1 MALSHRDL
9 EDLKPLLSDTVKQLL
24 GFSEPTVVAA
34 ALNCVST
41 GYDMNKTIEQLSRIL
56 DRSQAST
63 LAERVHHLYEDFRN
77 SLKSVKKRRR
87 DDGDDNL
94 KKRKYL
100 EDEIEMAELASLQ
113 QSLSKPKN
121 TLPNLNPPGAMLTQD
136 KIKEMMANAQ
146 KMILERKAQL
156 QATMPLPPKMPVTIP
171 VDPSKRAAELHA
183 QIQARL
189 SGMAGIMPPTVLP
202 GQQNSAATQPP
213 SMMPP
218 LAGPS
223 PLILNEEGKTID
235 AKTGE
240 AVQLTLYTP
249 TLKANIRAKRRE
261 QFKGLI
267 DKPPEEISESKF
279 FDGRLSLKGALRPKR
294 GFKFHEKGK
303 FEQQASRLRAKAQLE
318 RLQSEI
324 AQAAKKTGIASAAKI
339 ATIAPKKEIK
349 EGEIPDIEWWD
360 TYIIK
365 SNTYDVVPDS
375 GDIDRVSYHGITNL
389 VEHPTQIAPPVES
402 KEEVSIPVYLTK
414 KERKKLRRQ
423 NRREAEKELQEKI
436 RLGLAPPMEPKV
448 RMANLMRVLGTEA
461 VQDPTKVEAHVR
473 AQMAKRQRQHEEAN
487 AARKLTVEQ
496 RRDKKITKIKEDTS
510 QGVQV
515 SVYRVRDLSDPAI
528 KFKVETNA
536 KQLYMTGI
544 TIIYKDCNVVVV
556 EGGPKQQR
564 KFRRLM
570 LHRIKWSESHR
581 RVKESEDNDNDGTV
595 DKTNKCVLVWEGM
608 VKSRSFDEMKFKTC
622 PTESFAWPSLLTVL
636 SLAIGLIATMT
647 LWSVLG
653 GATNIQDAK
662 PALDRDFTSRAL
674 NSSLHM
680 AHEHDCEQL
689 SRILDRSQASTLAE
703 RAYHLYEDFRNS
715 LKSVKKLN
723 LRKMP
728 VTIPVD
734 PSKRAAELHA
744 QIQARLSG
752 MAGIMPPTVLPGQ
765 QNSAATQP
773 PSMMPPLA
781 GYDVVP
787 DSRNIDRVSCHG
799 ITNLV
804 EHPPDSSAGIKRR
817 SLYSCLPDQREKG
830 KTTWKPKQGETEKEL
845 RRSVFGLT
853 PPMRQKVVSSRESLE
868 DSVCIVLNGQSL
880 TEKSKVEDNDNDG
893 TVDKTNKCVLVWE
906 AFITDSLITCHRSY
920 ATMTL

>member
-1 MALSHRDL
+1 MALSHRDI
-9 EDLKPLLSDTVKQLL
+9 EDLKPLLNDTVKQLL

-41 GYDMNKTIEQLSRIL
+41 GYDMNKTVEQLSRIL

-77 SLKSVKKRRR
+77 SLRNVKKRRR
-87 DDGDDNL
+87 DDVVDENMKKKKYIDDQL
-94 KKRKYL
+94 
-100 EDEIEMAELASLQ
+100 EMAELASLQ
-113 QSLSKPKN
+113 QSMQKPKN

-156 QATMPLPPKMPVTIP
+156 QVTMPVIPKPVSVP
-171 VDPSKRAAELHA
+171 VDPGKRAAELHA

-189 SGMAGIMPPTVLP
+189 SGMAGVLSSAMIL
-202 GQQNSAATQPP
+202 GQQNSAPTQPP
-213 SMMPP
+213 VMPP

-240 AVQLTLYTP
+240 AIQLALYTP

-279 FDGRLSLKGALRPKR
+279 YDSRLSLKGVQRAKR

-349 EGEIPDIEWWD
+349 EGEVPDIEWWD

-365 SNTYDVVPDS
+365 SNTYDVVPDT
-375 GDIDRVSYHGITNL
+375 GDIDRLAYHGITNL
-389 VEHPTQIAPPVES
+389 VEHPTQIAPPVEV
-402 KEEVSIPVYLTK
+402 KEDVSIPVYLTK
-414 KERKKLRRQ
+414 AERKKLRRQ
-423 NRREAEKELQEKI
+423 NRREAEKEIQEKI
-436 RLGLAPPMEPKV
+436 RLGLAPPLEPKV

-496 RRDKKITKIKEDTS
+496 RREKKISKIKEDTS

-515 SVYRVRDLSDPAI
+515 AVYRVRDLSDPAI

-564 KFRRLM
+564 KFKRLM
-570 LHRIKWSESHR
+570 LNRIKWSESHR
-581 RVKESEDNDNDGTV
+581 RVKDNDDKDDDVSSV

-608 VKSRSFDEMKFKTC
+608 VKTRSFDEMKFKTC
-622 PTESFAWPSLLTVL
+622 PTESFAREQLKKLGVEHYWDLAYSSTVL
-636 SLAIGLIATMT
+636 
-647 LWSVLG
+647 
-653 GATNIQDAK
+653 
-662 PALDRDFTSRAL
+662 
-674 NSSLHM
+674 
-680 AHEHDCEQL
+680 E
-689 SRILDRSQASTLAE
+689 
-703 RAYHLYEDFRNS
+703 
-715 LKSVKKLN
+715 
-723 LRKMP
+723 
-728 VTIPVD
+728 
-734 PSKRAAELHA
+734 
-744 QIQARLSG
+744 
-752 MAGIMPPTVLPGQ
+752 
-765 QNSAATQP
+765 
-773 PSMMPPLA
+773 LA
-781 GYDVVP
+781 GD
-787 DSRNIDRVSCHG
+787 DI
-799 ITNLV
+799 
-804 EHPPDSSAGIKRR
+804 
-817 SLYSCLPDQREKG
+817 
-830 KTTWKPKQGETEKEL
+830 
-845 RRSVFGLT
+845 
-853 PPMRQKVVSSRESLE
+853 
-868 DSVCIVLNGQSL
+868 
-880 TEKSKVEDNDNDG
+880 
-893 TVDKTNKCVLVWE
+893 
-906 AFITDSLITCHRSY
+906 
-920 ATMTL
+920 